1 MSQKTE
7 SELLLEGRTQQFAIG
22 LEKKYEDIFIQFKD
36 DVLKQQGERN
46 IRFNNQYKEFDA
58 QIAKSNLELDAKLAK
73 MELREQ
79 DQRKWM
85 EMQKMEL
92 VRELNTLISKKMSE
106 QEIILKNM
114 ALRGDFDGDNE
125 PRGKELKAKKEKN
138 MMEYLDITVKNQH

>member
-1 MSQKTE
+1 
-7 SELLLEGRTQQFAIG
+7 
-22 LEKKYEDIFIQFKD
+22 
-36 DVLKQQGERN
+36 
-46 IRFNNQYKEFDA
+46 
-58 QIAKSNLELDAKLAK
+58 

-92 VRELNTLISKKMSE
+92 VRELNTLISKRMSE

-114 ALRGDFDGDNE
+114 AARGDFDGDNE

-138 MMEYLDITVKNQH
+138 MMEYLDITVKNQHQTFMTIFEDERSKKNFRLNEITNLIQHHKELTDEHIM